1 MICDTFYLSYIGDVA
16 SLCQSL
22 SFISRIT
29 SVNLFFIDPFFL
41 VICRFTATNAIFLV
55 LYYWDEKEDVRKKC
69 ATSAPHPCT
78 TQWLKNTKN
87 VASEFS
93 NMNSFWIKKCHKSCS
108 RSTWTRNHD
117 ICQNETFAL
126 IFKHCTGQTFVFFPF
141 CNCSTMNKRNVV
153 KMFEYCPSF

>member
-69 ATSAPHPCT
+69 ATSAPHPCI

-126 IFKHCTGQTFVFFPF
+126 IFKRCVVLGKHLCFFR
-141 CNCSTMNKRNVV
+141 SATVAQWTKEM
-153 KMFEYCPSF
+153 

>member
-69 ATSAPHPCT
+69 ATSAPHPCSA
-78 TQWLKNTKN
+78 QCLKITKN
-87 VASEFS
+87 VALELSLEES
-93 NMNSFWIKKCHKSCS
+93 VLPL
-108 RSTWTRNHD
+108 
-117 ICQNETFAL
+117 A
-126 IFKHCTGQTFVFFPF
+126 
-141 CNCSTMNKRNVV
+141 
-153 KMFEYCPSF
+153 